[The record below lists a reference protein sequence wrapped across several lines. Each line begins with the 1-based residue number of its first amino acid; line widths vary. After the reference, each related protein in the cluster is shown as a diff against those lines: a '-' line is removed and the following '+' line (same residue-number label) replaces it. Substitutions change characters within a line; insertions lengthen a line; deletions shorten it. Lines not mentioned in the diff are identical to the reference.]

1 MYWEV
6 KLGSLFWYN
15 NVFVLTFPPILNE
28 FLKLKPKRE
37 IKKNVSIYQ
46 QLSFSI
52 SYLSHQTWVFHS
64 HTLTMSSKVDQSLCG
79 SYRASQSFQTL
90 HSSYQHVWLFL
101 NYIRICSIPILLPC
115 GLPWKYCI
123 EASHKEEMSSGHCPV
138 ISFFSKSSSPSLVTF
153 KSHAMKNENFYFAL
167 LNV

>member
-15 NVFVLTFPPILNE
+15 NVFTWFVLTFPPILNE
-28 FLKLKPKRE
+28 FLKLKPNRE

-46 QLSFSI
+46 QLSFPI

-79 SYRASQSFQTL
+79 SYRASQSFQTS
-90 HSSYQHVWLFL
+90 HSSYQHVRLYFKIIFGFAPLLFCCL
-101 NYIRICSIPILLPC
+101 VDCHGSIALRLHMKQRCVLRTLSCDLIL
-115 GLPWKYCI
+115 
-123 EASHKEEMSSGHCPV
+123 
-138 ISFFSKSSSPSLVTF
+138 
-153 KSHAMKNENFYFAL
+153 
-167 LNV
+167 